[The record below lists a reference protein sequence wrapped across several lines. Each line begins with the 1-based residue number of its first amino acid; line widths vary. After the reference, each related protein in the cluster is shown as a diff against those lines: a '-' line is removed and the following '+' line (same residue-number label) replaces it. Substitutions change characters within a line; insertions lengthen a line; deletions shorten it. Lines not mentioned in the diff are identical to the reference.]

1 MTLQL
6 GFGLPQT
13 RYFGP
18 RDVVTAARTLEDIG
32 YHSLWVFER
41 VLFPADQSGPHGLYG
56 APGTPWPDRYRAVA
70 DPLLT
75 LTAAAAVTSRAA
87 LGSCVLLPPLH
98 LPFAL
103 ARSLATLDSR
113 SGGRVLAGLGTG
125 WSIDEYAALA
135 PRPFAERG
143 PALDEFLDIAAA
155 AWGPDP
161 VAYEND
167 RYRIGPAEV
176 GPKPAGRIP
185 ILLAG
190 SNRRALSRVARRAD
204 GWLMTGAPPAALA
217 ALLGRLREMAAAA
230 GRDPGAIGC
239 YFQMA
244 VSGFGERGPH
254 AGAEHGAERAPY
266 GGTVPQLIDDLAALA
281 EAGADHVFI
290 QLPTV
295 TSGLAEYLDRAA
307 ELHTAARAAG
317 LL

>member
-1 MTLQL
+1 VTLKL

-18 RDVVTAARTLEDIG
+18 RDVVTAARALEDIG
-32 YHSLWVFER
+32 YDSLWVFER
-41 VLFPADQSGPHGLYG
+41 ILFPADQSGPHGLYG
-56 APGTPWPDRYRAVA
+56 APGAAWPDRYRAVA

-75 LTAAAAVTSRAA
+75 LTAAAAVTSRAS

-103 ARSLATLDSR
+103 ARSLATLDAL

-125 WSIDEYAALA
+125 WSIDEYAATS
-135 PRPFAERG
+135 PRPFADRG
-143 PALDEFLDIAAA
+143 AALDEFLDVAAA
-155 AWGPDP
+155 VWGPDP

-190 SNRRALSRVARRAD
+190 TNRRALTRVARRAD
-204 GWLMTGAPPAALA
+204 GWLMTGAPPAAVAAMLA
-217 ALLGRLREMAAAA
+217 QVRDLAEAA
-230 GRDPGAIGC
+230 GRDPREIGC
-239 YFQMA
+239 CFQMA
-244 VSGFGERGPH
+244 VSGFTERGPY
-254 AGAEHGAERAPY
+254 A
-266 GGTVPQLIDDLAALA
+266 GTVPQLMDDLAALA

-295 TSGLAEYLDRAA
+295 TSGLAEYLERAA
-307 ELHTAARAAG
+307 ELHAAAREAG
-317 LL
+317 LCTLTAT